1 MSQIFGGFVGP
12 SYQSADRYATVERTV
27 NWHLAANEAP
37 GEESKFRLALEPAPG
52 NQPFGTLPVPA
63 PFNQPNRGLLELRG
77 RAFGVNGTKVFEITS
92 TGDYILIGSVANDG
106 KPCSMVANGTGQ
118 IFIASAT
125 HGYVIPKGALPGS
138 LVEVPVD
145 ALNGPFFGASYATFQ
160 DGYIIV
166 ITPNSNQF
174 QISGDD
180 NTPLGDA
187 TIWSAANVSVQ
198 AGQADLLVAAISSRE
213 YLRLLGARRSQIY
226 QDVGSSG
233 IGAFPFQSYNE
244 TFIETGC
251 AAPFSIVD
259 MVESL
264 MWIGEDARGQR
275 ACWRDTAF
283 QPQRVSTF
291 AVEQIWQSYVSVTD
305 AVAFPYIWNGHLIY
319 RITFPSA
326 YESATRFPLGA
337 SQGAFTAA
345 TWEYDATVSALL
357 GRPVWCE
364 RAYQTAMGYA
374 VGRPELFHCYCYGK
388 HLVGSGGADGNPGAI
403 YQMGQAPTTNPN
415 PQILLRW
422 SNDGGNT
429 WGVEQNI
436 PIGVQGNYTQRI
448 YWNRCG
454 YARDRVFW
462 LRYAE
467 ETECGTD
474 ITGAQS
480 RQAVVR
486 DRIAAHLWANNKR
499 RIYNRFELESSR
511 GIGASGA
518 AGPFTFGIVN
528 AILDV
533 TECAS

>member
-1 MSQIFGGFVGP
+1 MSQPFIGFVGP
-12 SYQSADRYATVERTV
+12 SYQLADRYASIERTV
-27 NWHLAANEAP
+27 NWHLTANEAA

-63 PFNQPNRGLLELRG
+63 PFNKPNRGLLELRG
-77 RAFGVNGTKVFEITS
+77 HTLGVNGNIVFEIDH
-92 TGDYILIGSVANDG
+92 TGTYRAIGHILDDG
-106 KPCSMVANGTGQ
+106 KPCCMVANGNRQ
-118 IFIASAT
+118 VFITSAGK
-125 HGYVIPKGALPGS
+125 GYVLPY
-138 LVEVPVD
+138 VVPTGWISVV
-145 ALNGPFFGASYATFQ
+145 GPVCDASYATFQ

-174 QISGDD
+174 QISGND

-187 TIWSAANVSVQ
+187 TIWNAANVSVQ
-198 AGQADLLVAAISSRE
+198 AGQADLLVAAVSSRE
-213 YLRLLGARRSQIY
+213 YLRLFGARRSQIY
-226 QDVGSSG
+226 QDVGSAG

-251 AAPFSIVD
+251 GAPFSIVD

-291 AVEQIWQSYVSVTD
+291 AIEQIWQSYVSVAD

-326 YESATRFPLGA
+326 YESAVRCPVDALT
-337 SQGAFTAA
+337 GAFTAA

-357 GRPVWCE
+357 GRHVWCE
-364 RAYQTAMGYA
+364 RAYQTAMGYS
-374 VGRPELFHCYCYGK
+374 VGRPDLFHCYCFGK
-388 HLVGSGGADGNPGAI
+388 QLVGSGGADGNPGAI
-403 YQMGQAPTTNPN
+403 YQMGQAPTTNLD

-422 SNDGGNT
+422 SDDGGNT
-429 WGVEQNI
+429 WGIEHNI
-436 PIGVQGNYTQRI
+436 PIGLQGNYAQRI

-454 YARDRVFW
+454 YARDRGFW
-462 LRYAE
+462 VRYAE
-467 ETECGTD
+467 ESECGTD
-474 ITGAQS
+474 ITGAQA

-486 DRIAAHLWANNKR
+486 DRIAPHVWLGNKR

-528 AILDV
+528 AMLDV